1 MPLPPTEA
9 QATAPT
15 TDTGSNQ
22 HHQHHAHTSNV
33 HHLNQSTPSGHQPHP
48 LSQSFTP
55 STISH
60 ANGPSLTHQHPLA
73 PNPVSAP
80 ITPTS
85 LSRERD
91 LFPQYSPSIR
101 GGQDRALPPMKD
113 APDEH
118 HPHSSHR
125 QHNALPPISPAQYKE
140 NRPYIPPPSSSS
152 SFQPRE
158 SGERESAHAPRRH
171 SPGPYSTY
179 LPHVSSSSSR
189 REIDTH
195 AGSQYSLEGSQS
207 YHHPQKQYLGSVV
220 TDRRTSLDHVTA
232 SPFSHSRASLGG
244 AEQGRMELDEVGP
257 GVKYDS
263 RA

>member
-9 QATAPT
+9 QAST
-15 TDTGSNQ
+15 TDTGSSQ
-22 HHQHHAHTSNV
+22 HHQHHTHTSNV
-33 HHLNQSTPSGHQPHP
+33 HHVNQSTSSSHQPHP

-101 GGQDRALPPMKD
+101 GGQDRALPPMID

-118 HPHSSHR
+118 QPHSSHR
-125 QHNALPPISPAQYKE
+125 QHNILPPISPAQYKDS
-140 NRPYIPPPSSSS
+140 RPYIPPPSS

-195 AGSQYSLEGSQS
+195 AGSQYSLQGPQS
-207 YHHPQKQYLGSVV
+207 YNQNQYLDSVV
-220 TDRRTSLDHVTA
+220 TDRRTSLGHITA
-232 SPFSHSRASLGG
+232 SPFSHSRTSLGG
-244 AEQGRMELDEVGP
+244 PNEAGR
-257 GVKYDS
+257 K
-263 RA
+263 